1 MACRTTAGGR
11 AASAY
16 ATLAIPGSSARIPN
30 VLHLL
35 IRAEEQAD
43 PEGSN
48 PTVDEVVE
56 VFELM
61 AYRTR
66 NEPEVSASRRERVLH
81 RINEAMAAYRS
92 GAEALPNRATL
103 RAWQHLPSALETER
117 ILERRIDSGASQH
130 LAPEF
135 KPGVDRVKPYHLAFS
150 RLKSTL
156 LPATDSL
163 FRSRPS
169 LLAMTDAERVFENWL
184 SHASGTYDLPKPN
197 FRWDSAA
204 EDGGGGV
211 YYPQSHEIVMSK
223 VSITTLL
230 HEFRHHLQHNGAAMI
245 DPDLEEDARA
255 WSLSLYYAVRPN
267 LLRKLVQQGRIFHIS
282 PRDFEPR

>member
-1 MACRTTAGGR
+1 MACRTTSGGR

-16 ATLAIPGSSARIPN
+16 STLAIPGSSARIPN

-35 IRAEEQAD
+35 IRAEEEAD
-43 PEGSN
+43 PEAAD
-48 PTVDEVVE
+48 PTVEEVVGA
-56 VFELM
+56 FELM

-66 NEPEVSASRRERVLH
+66 NEPGIGAARRARVLH
-81 RINEAMAAYRS
+81 RINEAIAAYRS
-92 GAEALPNRATL
+92 GDEALPNRATL

-117 ILERRIDSGASQH
+117 ILGRRMDRVPTQH

-135 KPGVDRVKPYHLAFS
+135 RPGVDKVKPYHLAFS
-150 RLKSTL
+150 RLKSAL
-156 LPATDSL
+156 LPSTDSL

-169 LLAMTDAERVFENWL
+169 LLAMTDAERVFEDWL
-184 SHASGTYDLPKPN
+184 SHASSAYDLPKPN
-197 FRWDSAA
+197 FRWDSTA

-211 YYPQSHEIVMSK
+211 YYPQRQEIVMSK

-230 HEFRHHLQHNGAAMI
+230 HEFRHHLQHHGAAMI

-255 WSLSLYYAVRPN
+255 WSLSLYYSVRPN
-267 LLRKLVQQGRIFHIS
+267 LLKKLVQQGRIFHIA
-282 PRDFEPR
+282 PKDFEE